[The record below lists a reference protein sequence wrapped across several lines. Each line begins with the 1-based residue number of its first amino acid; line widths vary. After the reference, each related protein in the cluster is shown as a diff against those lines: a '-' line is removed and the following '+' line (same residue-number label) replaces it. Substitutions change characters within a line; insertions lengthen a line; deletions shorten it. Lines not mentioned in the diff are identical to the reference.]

1 MSEEQ
6 KNSGAMS
13 PNSESISAPLIFDE
27 ENETTQDVLDQS
39 ERRKVEAILNPDLVV
54 SNFLGDQ
61 PKVMKL

>member
-6 KNSGAMS
+6 KISGAIS

-54 SNFLGDQ
+54 SNF
-61 PKVMKL
+61 